1 MSIHF
6 KTTLDLIYVHNQSIL
21 CNFQLKNKVHRPIW
35 VNLKTILRPLLSTF
49 MSLFNRPIY
58 VHLWSIYDTNKV
70 RNLKWNFLVYFN
82 YLV

>member
-21 CNFQLKNKVHRPIW
+21 CNFQLKNKVHRQIW

-49 MSLFNRPIY
+49 MSLFNSKYGPQA
-58 VHLWSIYDTNKV
+58 
-70 RNLKWNFLVYFN
+70 NLCPFMVNLRYK
-82 YLV
+82 